1 MNTLR
6 LFCVSLLLLPAGLLA
21 AQDGAN
27 PPMESFD
34 LEGSDPMALEIAD
47 KVMAAMGGRMAWDN
61 TRYLSWSFFGEDQLW
76 DKWTGR
82 FRWQND
88 SMVVLMNIH
97 TMAGMAYVDG
107 EEIAPAEEFLQG
119 AYRDWVNSGYWL
131 MMPYKLKDSGVTL
144 GYAGEGTMEDGTDA
158 HILTLTF
165 SDVGLTPDNRYEV
178 YVDRKSMLVGQW
190 SYYRGAADQEPGFT
204 LPWQNWQLYGDIM
217 LSDSRGMR
225 TDGTPFELPNVGVYD
240 DLPDSMFEDPS
251 RLDLSVLSA
260 QQ

>member
-6 LFCVSLLLLPAGLLA
+6 LLCLSLLLLPAGRLA
-21 AQDGAN
+21 AQDDPN
-27 PPMESFD
+27 PPMEGFD
-34 LEGSDPMALEIAD
+34 LESSDPMAMEIAD
-47 KVMAAMGGRMAWDN
+47 RVMAAMGGRTAWDN

-88 SMVVLMNIH
+88 SMIVLMNINDMTGTAFVH
-97 TMAGMAYVDG
+97 G
-107 EEIAPAEEFLQG
+107 EEVTPADEILQG
-119 AYRDWVNSGYWL
+119 AYRDWINSGYWL
-131 MMPYKLKDSGVTL
+131 MMPYKLKDSGVRL
-144 GYAGEGTMEDGTDA
+144 GYAGEGTMEDGTAA

-165 SDVGLTPDNRYEV
+165 SNVGLTPDNRYEV
-178 YVDRKSMLVGQW
+178 YVDRGSMLVGQW
-190 SYYRGAADQEPGFT
+190 SFYRDAADQEPGFT
-204 LPWQNWQLYGDIM
+204 LPWENWQQYGDIM

-225 TDGTPFELPNVGVYD
+225 PDGTLFELPNVGVYD
-240 DLPDSMFEDPS
+240 DLPDSAFEDPS